1 MTDTEWQFDVGYTT
15 QYPVIPDQ
23 HTSRVTVLAETYGE
37 AMFLAAGMV
46 MRPGVVMPTST
57 QLVL

>member
-1 MTDTEWQFDVGYTT
+1 MTDAEWEFDVGYTT

-23 HTSRVTVLAETYGE
+23 YISRVTVLADSYGE

-57 QLVL
+57 RLLI